1 MDVPLQYINYYSSPL
16 GNILLSADDGG
27 LTGLWFEQQRHFA
40 TFLTGC
46 EQTTNLHVF
55 NEVRCW
61 LDAYFAGRNPDFT
74 PQLHMIGTGFQ
85 QSVWRILLTIP
96 YGQTVTYGQIA
107 EKLAAERGVLKMS
120 ARAVGSAVGHN
131 HISLIIPCHR
141 VVGSNGNLTGYAGGI
156 ERKVAL
162 LKIEA
167 DGRRRGDIK
176 K

>member
-46 EQTTNLHVF
+46 EQIANLPVF

-61 LDAYFAGRNPDFT
+61 LDAYFAGHNPGFT
-74 PQLHMIGTGFQ
+74 PQLHMIGTDFQ
-85 QSVWRILLTIP
+85 RAVWRILLTIP

-107 EKLAAERGVLKMS
+107 EKLAAERGVPKMS
-120 ARAVGSAVGHN
+120 ARAVGSAVSRN

-141 VVGSNGNLTGYAGGI
+141 VVGSNGDPIGYAGGI

>member
-46 EQTTNLHVF
+46 EQTANLHVF

-61 LDAYFAGRNPDFT
+61 LDAYFSGRNPDFT

-107 EKLAAERGVLKMS
+107 EKLEAERGVLKMS

>member
-46 EQTTNLHVF
+46 EQIANLPVF

-61 LDAYFAGRNPDFT
+61 LDTYFADRNPDFT
-74 PQLHMIGTGFQ
+74 PQLHMIGTDFQ
-85 QSVWRILLTIP
+85 RSVWRILLTIP
-96 YGQTVTYGQIA
+96 YGMTMTYGQIA
-107 EKLAAERGVLKMS
+107 EKLAAERGVPKMS
-120 ARAVGSAVGHN
+120 ARAVGSAVGRN

-141 VVGSNGNLTGYAGGI
+141 VVGSNGDPTGYAGGI

-167 DGRRRGDIK
+167 DGRRRDDIK

>member
-16 GNILLSADDGG
+16 GNILLSADDGS
-27 LTGLWFEQQRHFA
+27 LTGLWFERQRHFA

-46 EQTTNLHVF
+46 EQTANLPVF
-55 NEVRCW
+55 NEVRYW
-61 LDAYFAGRNPDFT
+61 LDAYFTGRNPDFT
-74 PQLHMIGTGFQ
+74 PQLHMIGTDFQ
-85 QSVWRILLTIP
+85 RAVWRILLTIP

>member
-46 EQTTNLHVF
+46 EQTANLHVF

-61 LDAYFAGRNPDFT
+61 LDAYFSGRNPDFT

>member
-46 EQTTNLHVF
+46 EQTANLPVF

-107 EKLAAERGVLKMS
+107 DRLATECGLAKMS
-120 ARAVGSAVGHN
+120 ARAVGGAVGCN

-141 VVGSNGNLTGYAGGI
+141 VVGSNGDPTGYAGGI

-167 DGRRRGDIK
+167 DGRWRGDIK

>member
-1 MDVPLQYINYYSSPL
+1 MDAPLQYINYYSSPL
-16 GNILLSADDGG
+16 GNILLSADESG

-40 TFLTGC
+40 AFLTGC
-46 EQTTNLHVF
+46 EQTANLPVF
-55 NEVRCW
+55 NEVTCW
-61 LDAYFAGRNPDFT
+61 LDTYFAGRNPDFM
-74 PQLHMIGTGFQ
+74 PQLHMIGTDFQ
-85 QSVWRILLTIP
+85 RSVWRILLTIP
-96 YGQTVTYGQIA
+96 YGQIVTYGQIA
-107 EKLAAERGVLKMS
+107 EKLAAERGAPKMS
-120 ARAVGSAVGHN
+120 ARAVGSAVGRN

-141 VVGSNGNLTGYAGGI
+141 VVGSNGDPTGYAGGI

>member
-27 LTGLWFEQQRHFA
+27 LTGLWFERQRHFA

-46 EQTTNLHVF
+46 EQTANLPVF
-55 NEVRCW
+55 NEVRYW
-61 LDAYFAGRNPDFT
+61 LDAYFTGRNPDFT

>member
-46 EQTTNLHVF
+46 EQTANLHVF

-61 LDAYFAGRNPDFT
+61 LDAYFSGRNPDFT

-96 YGQTVTYGQIA
+96 YGQIVTYGQIA
-107 EKLAAERGVLKMS
+107 EKLEAERGVLKMS

>member
-1 MDVPLQYINYYSSPL
+1 MDAPLQYINYYSSPL
-16 GNILLSADDGG
+16 GNILLSADEGG

-46 EQTTNLHVF
+46 ERTANLPVF

-61 LDAYFAGRNPDFT
+61 LDAYFAGYNPNFT
-74 PQLHMIGTGFQ
+74 PQLHMIGTDFQ
-85 QSVWRILLTIP
+85 RSVWRILLTIP
-96 YGQTVTYGQIA
+96 YGQTATYGQIA
-107 EKLAAERGVLKMS
+107 DRLATERGLAKMS
-120 ARAVGSAVGHN
+120 ARAVGGAVGRN

-167 DGRRRGDIK
+167 NGGRRSDIK